1 MTQSWSPLGQG
12 GDLLQ
17 DAAIVRI
24 ADKHA
29 QSTAQVVLA
38 WHLAHGFSVIPK
50 AADPEHM
57 RDNFAAADLTLDDED
72 MAAIDALDRQERM
85 GEDARAM

>member
-1 MTQSWSPLGQG
+1 
-12 GDLLQ
+12 
-17 DAAIVRI
+17 
-24 ADKHA
+24 
-29 QSTAQVVLA
+29 VVIA

-57 RDNFAAADLTLDDED
+57 SDNVAALDLTLDADD
-72 MAAIDALDRQERM
+72 VAAIDALDRAERM